1 MEIKLEIPDQSIR
14 DVIAQALQL
23 PAYTTEVQ
31 TIPAQPEWIPASQP
45 PTTESKVVV
54 KTKDGCIY
62 FETPRDG
69 KLMKNV
75 KLWYPL
81 PEDDAIR
88 KEAINGKE
96 SS

>member
-1 MEIKLEIPDQSIR
+1 MTVEITIKDEDIR
-14 DVIAQALQL
+14 KIIAEALGL
-23 PAYTTEVQ
+23 PAYTAET
-31 TIPAQPEWIPASQP
+31 TRPARCEWIPASEP
-45 PTTESKVVV
+45 PKDDRKVIV
-54 KTKDGCIY
+54 KTKDGAVY

-75 KLWYPL
+75 ELWYPL